1 MKIKS
6 HPIKESSTFYFNV
19 FHGNLFLLYAIVFI
33 FLFLPIHLFAKSY
46 SIDRIDIQAK
56 IMSNGDLHISEART
70 YTFNGQFSW
79 ATYLLPLKGIG
90 DIRYFSLS
98 DQFSEYQLSSVGKS
112 GTYYVQKDPQQFFC
126 KWFYHCENETRTFT
140 LRYTATDV
148 AIAHQ
153 DVAEFYYKFV
163 GELNDKSIAKVSV
176 IIELPQKVDTSSV
189 KAFAHGPLWGSIRFN
204 RGILRMEVQPLPAYQ
219 YWEARV
225 LFPKEWIPDAIR
237 QTSAVKF
244 TDILQEE
251 KVWAQQANEARKLAQ
266 EKYRQRKERQ
276 SRAWQY
282 AIILS
287 IAGLLGFTFLY
298 NKYGKGYSVP
308 YYQKVDSELP
318 EDYPPAMVSALYFN
332 KNIYGTTLS
341 ATLFDLARRGFISI
355 EQDKPPQKKWW
366 GTSKPQFSIKLES
379 QTKENDRLQDYESD
393 LINFMFNEL
402 GEGRSS
408 VELKAFQKNQ
418 SKVQKWFRSWK
429 KLLSAH
435 YQDVAYYDKSSIKG
449 TIIGAIMSVLIT
461 LGGVIILIT
470 LGSPGILAIV
480 AGSILLGLSFVIL
493 RYTPEIKL
501 KRKKWEALKNYL
513 KKYHFAGEQSQDWL
527 KNVQKYLVYGIAL
540 GVGNKVIRKLIDAIP
555 ADQHT
560 TIFPWYCYGSGITP
574 SPADFASAVTSMVT
588 IASSTMSSSTG
599 TGGGASGGGGGGG
612 GGASGGAG

>member
-1 MKIKS
+1 MKTKYNS
-6 HPIKESSTFYFNV
+6 IKESSAFYCDAFPL
-19 FHGNLFLLYAIVFI
+19 NLHLVSSIILL
-33 FLFLPIHLFAKSY
+33 FLFLPIQLFAKSY

-56 IMSNGDLHISEART
+56 ITPNGDLHISEART
-70 YTFNGQFSW
+70 YTFNGRFSW

-98 DQFSEYQLSSVGKS
+98 DEFSAYQKSSVGKS
-112 GTYYVQKDPQQFFC
+112 GTYYIQKDSEQFFC
-126 KWFYHCENETRTFT
+126 KWFYQCENETRTFT

-148 AIAHQ
+148 AITHE
-153 DVAEFYYKFV
+153 DIAEFYYKFV
-163 GELNDKSIAKVSV
+163 GESNDKSIATVSV
-176 IIELPQKVDTSSV
+176 NIELPQKADTSSV
-189 KAFAHGPLWGSIRFN
+189 KAFAHGPLWGSIQFN
-204 RGILRMEVQPLPAYQ
+204 QGRLQMEVQPLPAYQ

-225 LFPKEWIPDAIR
+225 LFPREWIQEAVR
-237 QTSAVKF
+237 QTSAVMLP
-244 TDILQEE
+244 DILQEE
-251 KVWAQQANEARKLAQ
+251 KRWVQQANEARKLAQ
-266 EKYRQRKERQ
+266 EKYRQRKERE

-282 AIILS
+282 GIILS
-287 IAGLLGFTFLY
+287 IAGLLGLIILY
-298 NKYGKGYSVP
+298 HKYGKGFAVP
-308 YYQKVDSELP
+308 YSQEVDSELP
-318 EDYPPAMVSALYFN
+318 TDYPPAVVSALYYN
-332 KNIYGTTLS
+332 KNIYGTSLS

-355 EQDKPPQKKWW
+355 EQDKPPQKRWW

-379 QTKENDRLQDYESD
+379 QTKDDDRLRDYESD
-393 LINFMFNEL
+393 LISFIFNKL

-435 YQDVAYYDKSSIKG
+435 YQDVVYYDKSSIKG
-449 TIIGAIMSVLIT
+449 TIIASSLSSLII
-461 LGGVIILIT
+461 LGGVIILLT
-470 LGSPGILAIV
+470 LGTPGILAIV
-480 AGSILLGLSFVIL
+480 AGSILLGLSFTIL

-501 KRKKWEALKNYL
+501 KRKKWAALKNYL

-527 KNVQKYLVYGIAL
+527 TNIQKYLVYGIAL
-540 GVGNKVIRKLIDAIP
+540 GIGNKAIKKLIDTIP
-555 ADQHT
+555 ADRHT
-560 TIFPWYCYGSGITP
+560 SVFPWYYYGSGAIP